1 MSPLDLYCAT
11 CGAANIS
18 DTPTCFACGNS
29 LSDAEKNDEQATLPS
44 SGTFLHNRYRLLSP
58 VGEGGFAKVYRAEDT
73 ETKNIVAIKAIRL
86 KSLSSQ
92 EIIDAT
98 DTYNREIRF
107 GKALKH
113 PALPALLDH
122 FMDQDHWYLVA
133 SFIEG
138 ETLEAYQQ
146 RLSAGHLPIWE
157 VLDIGVQICDVL
169 SYLHSRQPPIIFRDV
184 KPDNIMRT
192 KNGHIYLVDF
202 GIARQYR
209 PGRHRDTQALGS
221 PGYAAPEQYG
231 TAQTTRRSDIY
242 SLGATLRALLTG
254 INPLEETEDTEQ
266 AATMPSALSTLLSQM
281 LEKDPEK
288 RPETIEIVKQRLES
302 IAEKTGIAL
311 PHAQTFTQPASL
323 LRSSSP
329 AAPIFPPTAMPG
341 SAAPSSGGS
350 GWSKSALVSLALV
363 VLVIVGGGISV
374 FSMSHHSTIIDY
386 EPVTRGETTPSLD
399 PQSFVFSVGNSTE
412 ISNLD
417 PATADVLST
426 QATSMLYAGLVQLD
440 DSLQVKPQ
448 LASSWQQN
456 ADGTTWTFKLRPNL
470 KFSDGSPLTSED
482 VAFSFDRALDPA
494 THSPTASYALRA
506 IKNADQRLNGSL
518 STLIG
523 TSIIPSDPYTIEFI
537 TTGKVSFFLSAL
549 TNPSALVIN
558 KTSFEQHGTS
568 LFTTYLKDG
577 GTSGPFQ
584 LAYYQ
589 SSERLDLIPN
599 PYYYGPKPQIRKVSF
614 VYNGASYSSEQPTMT
629 EISQRN
635 IDQFKNNASFH
646 QTAASEITYFAMN
659 FRIKPFDNTKIRQAF
674 ALALDKELLTRI
686 SQGDVAFATNHIIPQ
701 GQKGY
706 TPSLKGPDDTTS
718 LKGNLIFAKELL
730 QEGMKEEGINSSSQF
745 PPVTFTFSSSGSE
758 VIKREVSSAQQMWQN
773 VLGVTVQLRDISYQD
788 LINQLESKN
797 TQAPQLWRSG
807 WIADYPDPQD
817 WTTLQFGQG
826 SLYNRVNYGQNNSA
840 DAARQ
845 QQVQQMLQKAD
856 SMPDN
861 EGRLRLYQDVEQK
874 LVNDVAWIPIYQQ
887 QQSYLLQ
894 SKVHNFT
901 LNGFNVV
908 SPDNWAKI
916 TLS

>member
-1 MSPLDLYCAT
+1 MSSLDLYCTT
-11 CGAANIS
+11 CGAANTS
-18 DTPTCFACGNS
+18 DAPTCFACGNS
-29 LSDAEKNDEQATLPS
+29 LSDVEKNDEQASPPS
-44 SGTFLHNRYRLLSP
+44 SGTFLNNRYRLLSR
-58 VGEGGFAKVYRAEDT
+58 VGEGGFAKVYRAEDI
-73 ETKNIVAIKAIRL
+73 ETKNIVAIKAISL

-146 RLSAGHLPIWE
+146 RLSTGHLPVWE
-157 VLDIGVQICDVL
+157 VLDIGIQVCDVL

-192 KNGHIYLVDF
+192 KTGHIYLVDF

-231 TAQTTRRSDIY
+231 SAQTTERSDIY

-254 INPLEETEDTEQ
+254 INPLEEAEETAQ
-266 AATMPSALSTLLSQM
+266 AATMPADLSTLLSQM
-281 LEKDPEK
+281 LERDPEK

-302 IAEKTGIAL
+302 IAEKTGIVL
-311 PHAQTFTQPASL
+311 QRTQTFAQPASL
-323 LRSSSP
+323 LRSS
-329 AAPIFPPTAMPG
+329 AAPIFPPTAISG
-341 SAAPSSGGS
+341 SAAPSAGGS

-363 VLVIVGGGISV
+363 VLVIVGGGIGV
-374 FSMSHHSTIIDY
+374 FSMSHHSTISDY
-386 EPVTRGETTPSLD
+386 EPVKPVETVPPLD
-399 PQSFVFSVGNSTE
+399 PQGFVFSMNSSTT
-412 ISNLD
+412 IYNLD
-417 PATADVLST
+417 PATTDVLSA
-426 QATSMLYAGLVQLD
+426 QATTMLYSGLVQLD
-440 DSLQVKPQ
+440 DSSQVKPQ
-448 LASSWQQN
+448 LASSWQQD

-482 VAFSFDRALDPA
+482 VAFSLDRALDPA
-494 THSPTASYALRA
+494 THSPTASYALST

-523 TSIIPSDPYTIEFI
+523 TSIIPSDPSTIKFI
-537 TTGKVSFFLSAL
+537 TTGKVSFFPSTL
-549 TNPSALVIN
+549 TSPSALVIN
-558 KTSFEQHGTS
+558 KDSFEQYGTS
-568 LFTTYLKDG
+568 LFTTHLKDG

-584 LAYYQ
+584 PSYYRN
-589 SSERLDLIPN
+589 SERLDLIPN
-599 PYYYGPKPQIRKVSF
+599 PYFSGPKPQIKKVSF
-614 VYNGASYSSEQPTMT
+614 VSNGASYPSDQLTMT
-629 EISQRN
+629 EVSQFN
-635 IDQFKNNASFH
+635 IDRFKSSAGFH
-646 QTAASEITYFAMN
+646 QTATSEITYFAMN
-659 FRIKPFDNTKIRQAF
+659 FRVKPFDNTKIRQAF

-686 SQGDVAFATNHIIPQ
+686 SQGDAAFATNHIIPQ

-706 TPSLKGPDDTTS
+706 TPSLKGSDGTTS
-718 LKGNLIFAKELL
+718 LKGNLALAKKLL
-730 QEGMKEEGINSSSQF
+730 QEGMKEEGIGSASQF
-745 PPVTFTFSSSGSE
+745 PSVTFTFSSGGSE
-758 VIKREVSSAQQMWQN
+758 VIKRELSNAQQMWQS
-773 VLGVTVQLRDISYQD
+773 VLGVTVQLRDISYQE
-788 LINQLESKN
+788 LINQLEGKD

-826 SLYNRVNYGQNNSA
+826 SLYNRVNYGQNDST
-840 DAARQ
+840 DAASQ
-845 QQVQQMLQKAD
+845 QQVQQALRKAD

-861 EGRLRLYQDVEQK
+861 KDRLRLYQDAEQK

-894 SKVHNFT
+894 SKVHDFT

-916 TLS
+916 AVS